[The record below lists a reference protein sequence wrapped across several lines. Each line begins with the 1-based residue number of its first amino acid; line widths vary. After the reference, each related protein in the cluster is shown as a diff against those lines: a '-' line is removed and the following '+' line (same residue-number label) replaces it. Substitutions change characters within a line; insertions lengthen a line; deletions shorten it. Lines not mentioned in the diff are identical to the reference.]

1 MVGDGRGV
9 VGGGSEPSQAAHE
22 AGVEVSKL
30 RALFRSAFAYAPLGM
45 AIVDA
50 EGGIVIA
57 NDALCHVT
65 GHSIAELAQR
75 TIAEIIAPD
84 DRAHEA
90 DQRRCLLDGEATS
103 FQASLRLLRA
113 DESPV
118 WVALAASGDGAAPPT
133 TLTYQ
138 FQDISER
145 RELEGR
151 LRYLVDHDLLTGLFN
166 RNRFEQELTGQVQ
179 RHRRF
184 HEGGAVLM
192 IDLDGF
198 KAVNDRF
205 GHGVG
210 DELLRAVSASL
221 RQRSRE
227 TDVLARLGGDEFA
240 ILLPAADRKTVDVVA
255 AEVVG
260 LVKRHVSVLADE
272 HARVTASV
280 GVALFDNLG
289 EGEMLALADAAMYAA
304 KDSGGDRFVVFDPH
318 DPRPPQS
325 RQAGEAS
332 RLRRALAEERFV
344 LHCQPVWNLAERRIE
359 MYELLIRMRDETGN
373 RLIAPNTF
381 LYAAERF
388 GLIAAIDTWVVS
400 QAVRLIAA
408 QAREGRRHVLSVNLS
423 GRSIG
428 DPAVDAHIDREL
440 RDSGIDP
447 SCLVFELT
455 ETAAIGNIEA
465 AIAFSQ
471 RLQSRGC
478 RFALDDFG
486 AGFASF
492 YYLKRLPFDF
502 LKIDG
507 DFVRGLPGHAIDQLV
522 ISAIVTIARGMG
534 KETIAEFVTGQE
546 TGDLLKA
553 TGVDHVQGY
562 HIGRPAPVEEV
573 LAARF

>member
-1 MVGDGRGV
+1 MVGDGGGV
-9 VGGGSEPSQAAHE
+9 VGDGGDPSQEARE

-30 RALFRSAFAYAPLGM
+30 RALFRTAFSHAPLGM

-50 EGGIVIA
+50 EGRIVIA
-57 NDALCHVT
+57 NDALCQVT
-65 GHSIAELAQR
+65 GHSTAELAQR
-75 TIAEIIAPD
+75 AIAEILVPA
-84 DRAHEA
+84 DREHEA
-90 DQRRCLLDGEATS
+90 DHRRGLLEGEVSS

-118 WVALAASGDGAAPPT
+118 WVALAASGDGAALPA

-210 DELLRAVSASL
+210 DELLRAISASL

-260 LVKRHVSVLADE
+260 LVNRHVSVLADE
-272 HARVTASV
+272 RARVTASV
-280 GVALFDNLG
+280 GVALFDNLS

-344 LHCQPVWNLAERRIE
+344 LHCQPVWNLAEHRIE
-359 MYELLIRMRDETGN
+359 MYELLIRMRDETGD

-388 GLIAAIDTWVVS
+388 GLITAIDTWVVS

-534 KETIAEFVTGQE
+534 KQTIAEFVTGQE

-573 LAARF
+573 LAARS

>member
-1 MVGDGRGV
+1 M
-9 VGGGSEPSQAAHE
+9 
-22 AGVEVSKL
+22 
-30 RALFRSAFAYAPLGM
+30 M
-45 AIVDA
+45 
-50 EGGIVIA
+50 
-57 NDALCHVT
+57 
-65 GHSIAELAQR
+65 
-75 TIAEIIAPD
+75 
-84 DRAHEA
+84 
-90 DQRRCLLDGEATS
+90 
-103 FQASLRLLRA
+103 
-113 DESPV
+113 
-118 WVALAASGDGAAPPT
+118 
-133 TLTYQ
+133 
-138 FQDISER
+138 
-145 RELEGR
+145 
-151 LRYLVDHDLLTGLFN
+151 
-166 RNRFEQELTGQVQ
+166 
-179 RHRRF
+179 
-184 HEGGAVLM
+184 
-192 IDLDGF
+192 DLDGF
-198 KAVNDRF
+198 KAVNDHF
-205 GHGVG
+205 GHAVG
-210 DELLRAVSASL
+210 DELLRALSASL
-221 RQRSRE
+221 RQRSRA

-255 AEVVG
+255 AE
-260 LVKRHVSVLADE
+260 LVALVNRQVSVLGNE
-272 HARVTASV
+272 QARVTASV
-280 GVALFDNLG
+280 GVALFDNLS

-318 DPRPPQS
+318 DPRPPHS

-332 RLRRALAEERFV
+332 RLRRALAEDRFV
-344 LHCQPVWNLAERRIE
+344 LYCQPVWNLAERRVE
-359 MYELLIRMRDETGN
+359 MYELLIRMRDETGD
-373 RLIAPNTF
+373 RLISPNAF

-423 GRSIG
+423 GRSVG

-507 DFVRGLPGHAIDQLV
+507 DFVRGLPGHAVDQLV

-534 KETIAEFVTGQE
+534 KQTIAEFVTGKE
-546 TGDLLKA
+546 TGDLLMA
-553 TGVDHVQGY
+553 SGVDHVQGF

-573 LAARF
+573 LAALPA